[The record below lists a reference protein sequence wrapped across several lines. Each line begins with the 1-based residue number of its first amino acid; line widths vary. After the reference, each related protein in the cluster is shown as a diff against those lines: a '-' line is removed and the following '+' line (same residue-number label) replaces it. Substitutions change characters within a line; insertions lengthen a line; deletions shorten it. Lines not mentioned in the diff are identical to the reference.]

1 MTLDNNR
8 RSQGERILMRKK
20 WIVVFLLIIGV
31 CGVGLC
37 SCLAPRPE
45 PPRRHDCAPESL
57 LVAID
62 VFPDNF
68 VSDVP
73 LRPLPDEGGNS
84 IGVDMGNGA
93 IDIGHDIMPYRT
105 PEGAKKR
112 FDEERRGTER
122 NHPEL
127 QRVDISGLGLHAE
140 QAELRCGDKETSPRC
155 IYHARYDNFYIE
167 FILRAPEI
175 DDPMPILTP
184 ALKDID
190 AKMMACFAEH
200 PVPES

>member
-1 MTLDNNR
+1 M
-8 RSQGERILMRKK
+8 MRKK
-20 WIVVFLLIIGV
+20 WILVFLLLIGV

-37 SCLAPRPE
+37 SCLTPRPE
-45 PPRRHDCAPESL
+45 PSRRHDCAPESL
-57 LVAID
+57 LVD
-62 VFPDNF
+62 VSVFPNDF
-68 VSDVP
+68 VGGVP
-73 LRPLPDEGGNS
+73 MHPLPDEGGNS
-84 IGVDMGNGA
+84 IGVDMANQMVH
-93 IDIGHDIMPYRT
+93 ISHDVLPFRT
-105 PEGAKKR
+105 PKGAEKR
-112 FDEERRGTER
+112 FEKESQGVER

-127 QRVDISGLGLHAE
+127 RRVDISGLGLHTE